1 MIQEQ
6 INNCCIDKKGNMDI
20 NYMQLKESVEK
31 VCCKKYINEEDFY
44 NAVSE
49 MLDTLNKLIECVSYH
64 NLIRLFEVSI
74 IYFHQQ
80 FWDRFYVREMIYCKN
95 LLDQIHLIIICNSIC
110 FQKKLTLYPELTNS
124 QQFKKKS

>member
-1 MIQEQ
+1 
-6 INNCCIDKKGNMDI
+6 MDI

-31 VCCKKYINEEDFY
+31 VCCKIYINEEDFD

-74 IYFHQQ
+74 IFSSAILGSILCSRN
-80 FWDRFYVREMIYCKN
+80 DLLPKSVRPDSFNYY
-95 LLDQIHLIIICNSIC
+95 L
-110 FQKKLTLYPELTNS
+110 
-124 QQFKKKS
+124 